1 MSPICVD
8 SIKICALR
16 VTALDDLGNVA
27 EGPNNYVATNRESQL
42 QYTGNVDKGK
52 DLYYRNGCDQPLATY
67 KSPELLKRF
76 DLSLDLY
83 SLEPAVQSLL
93 LGAPILDDAD
103 GNPVGFEY
111 ALQDCPSDPSP
122 PLTAVEAWS
131 WSWDCDAQVP
141 SVPYW
146 YFVWPMVQWS
156 SDQANILQTDL
167 LQPKLTGFTRRNP
180 LWGHGPYGGVV
191 QGPAG
196 GPTFLSSTG
205 GLAVF
210 LTSTAPPDPVCG
222 FGTVTP
228 GS

>member
-1 MSPICVD
+1 MAICAD

-16 VTALDDLGNVA
+16 VTLLDDLGNVA
-27 EGPNNYVATNRESQL
+27 DGPNNYVVTNRESQL
-42 QYTGNVDKGK
+42 QYTPVVDQGK
-52 DLYYRNGCDQPLATY
+52 DLFYRNGCDEPLANY
-67 KSPELLKRF
+67 KSQALLRRF
-76 DLSLDLY
+76 DITVDLY
-83 SLEPAVQSLL
+83 SFEPAVQSLL
-93 LGAPILDDAD
+93 LGAPILDDGD

-111 ALQDCPSDPSP
+111 ELQDCPTDTTP

-131 WSWDCDAQVP
+131 WSWNCDAQVP
-141 SVPYW
+141 TVPYW
-146 YFVWPMVQWS
+146 YFVWPAVQWYA
-156 SDQANILQTDL
+156 DQAVTLQTDL
-167 LQPKLTGFTRRNP
+167 AQPKVGAFSRRNQ

-196 GPTFLSSTG
+196 GPDFETSTG

-210 LTSTAPPDPVCG
+210 LTSTPPPDAVCG